1 LESPPG
7 FETGDGG
14 FADFVGFCKL
24 LNGLALWSLVLLA
37 TLPAALIDSGEVSDT
52 LTARIIK

>member
-1 LESPPG
+1 LEAPPG
-7 FETGDGG
+7 FEPGMEVLQTS
-14 FADFVGFCKL
+14 FGFCKL